1 MGTQTVVFPSASICS
16 VAPSLRCG
24 MDFDEFDCI
33 ASASSNLVPC
43 TTSFSSADGN
53 TGIRASPRRPLPA
66 SAVVDGIRRVRS
78 LDSGQITLI
87 DIRTCDLT
95 LSQVM
100 EAVRLFAFAL
110 PGYEIFM
117 DGDVYAVVAR
127 ARVNATSTRGALS

>member
-1 MGTQTVVFPSASICS
+1 M
-16 VAPSLRCG
+16 
-24 MDFDEFDCI
+24 
-33 ASASSNLVPC
+33 
-43 TTSFSSADGN
+43 
-53 TGIRASPRRPLPA
+53 PA

-78 LDSGQITLI
+78 SDSRQITLI

-117 DGDVYAVVAR
+117 DGDAYAVVAR